1 MRKWKKL
8 LAFVLIATLA
18 VGTVSNITFAND
30 STDTGDRFSYD
41 GVKYKTART
50 ATTNEVFQDSRN
62 GLLLY
67 SYDSGTKATFRETF
81 SGDFEIETK
90 AIGSKKK
97 PYLSAYTL
105 HFTSVTTGESFAV
118 NINDTGTEI
127 HASVSVGED
136 VTGIYYSKSAW
147 NNKAHGYTTVMNQNG
162 EYTTVT
168 GSSTVTIIFEP
179 ETMEI
184 KIKKPSNQEE
194 YKTIW
199 CLTEEIMDG
208 KRFPHVFESFDNYN
222 VSIEF
227 TSVSE
232 GKKGE
237 LLIYNVNGEDY
248 GKPNL
253 PYVQSAIDTNLTMN
267 AVTGCEYT
275 LPEASVYGIA
285 DDEINEKITCTIF
298 DAEGNELTSGKVA
311 EGVSFVPEK
320 TGVYYLYYKLSGK
333 QSAESYTKLL
343 AYDSKEFDCTISE
356 YNKGSERVGV
366 NYTWEIPARS
376 VESEL
381 FMAGEQVYTDI
392 TIKNGDKVVEEKEQ
406 VKKSMEYT
414 FEQPGTYTIIWSV
427 QLFGKIFEDT
437 MSITVD
443 EEIPSIVG
451 AEFKNTYDMGSTLK
465 VPKATVHV
473 GGEKYDAKM
482 QVIMPSGAVTEE
494 KKITLDEIGNYRVI
508 YTYSVGKENQQFE
521 RTFQVDYQTS
531 KLFEAGED
539 TTIYYDDT
547 SGNADMPGVQ
557 IEMSSNSSS
566 ATYVKT
572 IDLSDNTKHDTLIEL
587 YSIPSKIGAND
598 LTGFYITLT
607 DKLDPENQV
616 VIRAVSNNTEA
627 CYLRAKAT
635 GQTGFVGLWKKHG
648 WEQAPYPWEDVVE
661 DTMAH
666 DKSGFV
672 AYFDMAYNLT
682 EYDLA
687 DKTFVL
693 YYDAEEKA
701 IYSSNLFELTH
712 DENYRENLVA
722 DLDDPTMYT
731 SLWKGFTDN
740 SQVELSITPMSVSGT
755 ATFKIMNVDGMSLR
769 TENLADTTAPSVTV
783 DYLGMEG
790 APVGKVGLAYPIFDL
805 ILEDDLCSAESLVVK
820 TAVTHNGNQVEIKDN
835 AFTPE
840 KAGIYQIHY
849 SVSDGF
855 GNTTE
860 KLVDVMVKTEIP
872 KVTISMNGE
881 LPEKLSYG
889 VKCYAPSFGGNG
901 GSGKLTYRT
910 YYIHNG
916 EETEFKEKFVPMD
929 DGEFEV
935 VCEVKD
941 YLGQVAKASKTY
953 NIKFEPEMIIEEDEI
968 VLPFVLIADKT
979 YEFEKYKATYYEK
992 VGGDAKKATCIIE
1005 VTDANGTNTLEKDR
1019 LYVPKASASVKEA
1032 TVRFVFKA
1040 DVGGKEISKEIVRKV
1055 PLHSIG
1061 TTEKFVGDYFI
1072 GENAQFQVYNRYM
1085 TMSAANTSS
1094 NMKAQFVRPVQA
1106 RNFSIVLKGN
1116 ASENGVF
1123 KSAYER
1129 LRITMT
1135 DKQNNDIKVQF
1146 DVIQNGAELAMSING
1161 GKQVLMPGTLSTQS
1175 QENVVVSYNNE
1186 TFEVFGTENALLGS
1200 VKTTL
1205 SGEEFKGFESKEAYV
1220 TIELI
1225 GVTGE
1230 SAINLISIN
1239 NQTLLSTV
1247 QDNTNPE
1254 LFVNGSYSG
1263 LCAKGDTVTVPTADA
1278 YDVLNYVS
1286 QPTVSVLAPDG
1297 SDAKAEDGTTLKNVP
1312 ANKKYSI
1319 QTDQLGQYTIT
1330 YSATDEAGRKTDVSK
1345 TYSVYDDVLPTI
1357 ELDGEFPES
1366 VDAGDDV
1373 KVKQYEIQDN
1383 GDKDK
1388 VKVKIYCGT
1397 PEGLLER
1404 VEGNKI
1410 STKEKGTYYVYFY
1423 LTDENGNNN
1432 VQIFTFEAE

>member
-1 MRKWKKL
+1 MRKWRKL
-8 LAFVLIATLA
+8 LAFVLAATLT
-18 VGTVSNITFAND
+18 VGTASNIAFAEKN
-30 STDTGDRFSYD
+30 TDTGDRFSYD

-67 SYDSGTKATFRETF
+67 SYDSGTTATFRETF
-81 SGDFEIETK
+81 SGNFEIETK

-97 PYLSAYTL
+97 PYLSTYTL
-105 HFTSVTTGESFAV
+105 HFTSVTTGDSFAV
-118 NINDTGTEI
+118 NVSDMGTEI
-127 HASVSVGED
+127 QANVSVGED
-136 VTGIYYSKSAW
+136 VTGIYYSESSW
-147 NNKAHGYTTVMNQNG
+147 NNHAHGYTTVMNQNG
-162 EYTTVT
+162 EYTTVK
-168 GSSTVTIIFEP
+168 GASTATIIFEP

-184 KIKKPSNQEE
+184 KIKKPSDQEE

-199 CLTEEIMDG
+199 CFTEEIMDG
-208 KRFPHVFESFDNYN
+208 KQFPHVFESFDRYN

-227 TSVSE
+227 TSVAE

-253 PYVQSAIDTNLTMN
+253 PYVQSMIDTNLTMY

-275 LPEASVYGIA
+275 LPKASVYGVA
-285 DDEINEKITCTIF
+285 DDKLNEEITCTIY
-298 DAEGNELTSGKVA
+298 DAAGNELTSGKVS
-311 EGVSFVPEK
+311 EGVSFVPKE
-320 TGVYYLYYKLSGK
+320 TGAYYLYYKLSDK
-333 QSAESYTKLL
+333 QSAESYIKLL
-343 AYDSKEFDCTISE
+343 AYSSEEFDCTISE
-356 YNKGSERVGV
+356 YSKGPERVGLHS
-366 NYTWEIPARS
+366 TWKIPARS
-376 VESEL
+376 AESDL
-381 FMAGEQVYTDI
+381 FMAGERVYTDI
-392 TIKNGDKVVEEKEQ
+392 TIKNGDKVVEQKEN
-406 VKKSMEYT
+406 VKEDMEYT
-414 FEQPGTYTIIWSV
+414 FEQLGTYTITWAV
-427 QLFGKIFEDT
+427 TLFDKTFEDT

-443 EEIPSIVG
+443 ESIPSIVG
-451 AEFKNTYDMGSTLK
+451 AEFKKAYDMGSDLEI
-465 VPKATVHV
+465 PEATIYVD
-473 GGEKYDAKM
+473 GEKYEAKM

-494 KKITLDEIGNYRVI
+494 KKITLEEIGNYRVI
-508 YTYSVGKENQQFE
+508 YTYSDGKEDQQFE
-521 RTFQVDYQTS
+521 RTFQVDYLTS

-539 TTIYYDDT
+539 TTVYYDDIA
-547 SGNADMPGVQ
+547 GNADMPGVQ

-616 VIRAVSNNTEA
+616 VIRAVSNSTDA

-635 GQTGFVGLWKKHG
+635 GQTGFVGLWKKHNWG
-648 WEQAPYPWEDVVE
+648 QTPYQWEDSIE

-687 DKTFVL
+687 DKTFIL
-693 YYDAEEKA
+693 RYDAKEKA
-701 IYSSNLFELTH
+701 IYSHNLFELAH
-712 DENYRENLVA
+712 DENYHENLVA
-722 DLDDPTMYT
+722 DLDDPTMFT
-731 SLWKGFTDN
+731 SLWKGFTDD
-740 SQVELSITPMSVSGT
+740 SQVELTITPMSVSGT
-755 ATFKIMNVDGMSLR
+755 ATFKVMNVDGMSLQ

-790 APVGKVGLAYPIFDL
+790 APIGKAGLTYPIFDL
-805 ILEDDLCSAESLVVK
+805 VLEDNLCTEESLVVK
-820 TAVTHNGNQVEIKDN
+820 TTVTHNGNQVAIKDD
-835 AFTPE
+835 AFVPE
-840 KAGIYQIHY
+840 TAGIYQIHY

-860 KLVDVMVKTEIP
+860 ELVDVIVQTEVP
-872 KVTISMNGE
+872 EVTINMEGN

-889 VKCYAPSFGGNG
+889 VKCHTPNYSGNG
-901 GSGKLTYRT
+901 GSGKLTYRS

-916 EETEFKEKFVPMD
+916 EETEFTEDFIPMD

-935 VCEVKD
+935 ICEARD
-941 YLGQVAKASKTY
+941 YLGQVAKISKTY
-953 NIKFEPEMIIEEDEI
+953 NLKFEPEMIIEEDEI
-968 VLPFVLIADKT
+968 VLPFVLLADKT
-979 YEFEKYKATYYEK
+979 YEFEKYNATYYEK

-1005 VTDANGTNTLEKDR
+1005 VTDANGTSNLKKDR
-1019 LYVPKASASVKEA
+1019 IYVPKASESVQEA
-1032 TVRFVFKA
+1032 IIRFVFKA
-1040 DVGGKEISKEIVRKV
+1040 DVDGKEISKEIVRKV

-1061 TTEKFVGDYFI
+1061 TTEKFVGDYFV
-1072 GENAQFQVYNRYM
+1072 GENAQFQVFNRYM
-1085 TMSAANTSS
+1085 TMSAEKTTSD
-1094 NMKAQFVRPVQA
+1094 MKAQFVRPVQA

-1116 ASENGVF
+1116 ANENGVF
-1123 KSAYER
+1123 RAAYER
-1129 LRITMT
+1129 LRITLT
-1135 DKQNNDIKVQF
+1135 DKQNADVKVQL
-1146 DVIQNGAELAMSING
+1146 DVIQNGNELAMSING
-1161 GKQVLMPGTLSTQS
+1161 GKQVLMPGTLNTQS
-1175 QENVVVSYNNE
+1175 QENVVISYNNE

-1200 VKTTL
+1200 VEKTLT
-1205 SGEEFKGFESKEAYV
+1205 GEEFKGFESGEAYI
-1220 TIELI
+1220 TMELI

-1230 SAINLISIN
+1230 SAIDLISIN
-1239 NQTLLSTV
+1239 NQTFLSTV

-1263 LCAKGDTVTVPTADA
+1263 LCAEGDIVTIPTADA

-1319 QTDQLGQYTIT
+1319 KTDQLGQYTIT
-1330 YSATDEAGRKTDVSK
+1330 YSATDEAGKKTDVSK
-1345 TYSVYDDVLPTI
+1345 TYSVYDDELPTV
-1357 ELDGEFPES
+1357 ELKGKFPKS
-1366 VDAGDDV
+1366 VKAGKDV
-1373 KVKQYEIQDN
+1373 KVKRYKVQDN
-1383 GDKDK
+1383 GDLDK
-1388 VKVKIYCGT
+1388 VKVTIYYGT
-1397 PEGLLER
+1397 PEGLLEK

-1410 STKEKGTYYVYFY
+1410 PTEEKGTYYVYFY
-1423 LTDENGNNN
+1423 LTDENGNHN
-1432 VQIFTFEAE
+1432 VQTFTFEAR